1 MYLARSIAH
10 TLKQLLMIINVDF
23 AHAHKSEVR
32 PPTHVYVA
40 KHKQSRPLLN
50 NGIKKTISKPREATK
65 S

>member
-10 TLKQLLMIINVDF
+10 TREQLLMIINVDF

-40 KHKQSRPLLN
+40 CKAQAVTPPSQQWHQEDYL
-50 NGIKKTISKPREATK
+50 KT
-65 S
+65 